1 MATDMTKGNVA
12 KHLTCFAIP
21 LILGNIFQL
30 TYNAVDSMIVGKY
43 VGTEALASVGASGP
57 IVNIVIFFIVGIC
70 TGTSILMSEYYG
82 SGDLEKLHREIST
95 SMAAGILFALA
106 MTALGWILAPVVLRF
121 MNTPEDIVGV
131 STVYLRIVFMG
142 LIFSFLY
149 NINSAI
155 LRSIGDSLIPVVFLI
170 VTSVLNMILDYV
182 FVVYWSLG
190 VNGVAV
196 ATVIA
201 QAASSVMCMV
211 YINKKVPLVKVE
223 WRKLKIDKVLLK
235 DTINYSWITGMQ
247 QTCLYFGKIL
257 IQSTVN
263 TLGIDSMAVFQVVDK
278 IDDFAFQPQRSIGN
292 SMTTF
297 IAQNRG
303 ANEKKRMNA
312 GLKAGMILEVFSW
325 LAAGAI
331 VFCFAKSIMGAFVLK
346 KGRFIVQNGA
356 SVIDMG
362 SSYLRLMS
370 LFYVLPA
377 MTNGIQGYFRGIGD
391 LKITLAS
398 TFIQIVGRV
407 FFAYLLIPVYGV
419 PGIAYSCMAGWLCM
433 LAFELPFFYISRK
446 KARADNY

>member
-1 MATDMTKGNVA
+1 M
-12 KHLTCFAIP
+12 
-21 LILGNIFQL
+21 
-30 TYNAVDSMIVGKY
+30 
-43 VGTEALASVGASGP
+43 
-57 IVNIVIFFIVGIC
+57 
-70 TGTSILMSEYYG
+70 
-82 SGDLEKLHREIST
+82 
-95 SMAAGILFALA
+95 
-106 MTALGWILAPVVLRF
+106 
-121 MNTPEDIVGV
+121 
-131 STVYLRIVFMG
+131 
-142 LIFSFLY
+142 
-149 NINSAI
+149 
-155 LRSIGDSLIPVVFLI
+155 
-170 VTSVLNMILDYV
+170 
-182 FVVYWSLG
+182 
-190 VNGVAV
+190 
-196 ATVIA
+196 
-201 QAASSVMCMV
+201 
-211 YINKKVPLVKVE
+211 
-223 WRKLKIDKVLLK
+223 
-235 DTINYSWITGMQ
+235 
-247 QTCLYFGKIL
+247 
-257 IQSTVN
+257 
-263 TLGIDSMAVFQVVDK
+263 VDK

-312 GLKAGMILEVFSW
+312 GLKAGMILEAFSW